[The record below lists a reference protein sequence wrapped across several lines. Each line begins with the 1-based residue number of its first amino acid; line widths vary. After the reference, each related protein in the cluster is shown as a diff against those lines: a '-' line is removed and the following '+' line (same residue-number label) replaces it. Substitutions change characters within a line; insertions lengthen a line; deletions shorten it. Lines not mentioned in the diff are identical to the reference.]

1 MSDEASVKRIRIKT
15 KAHDRL
21 GLAHAFKSHL
31 SPRGVFI
38 KTKSM
43 LPQGTKVVLELLYS
57 SGERA
62 LYGQGVVAW
71 SRTDGPGGS
80 AGLNIE
86 LEWDAPSRAL
96 VDQVVAMPSLARPP
110 KSIGGARPAPVPRR
124 TPPAGSVP
132 PVATPPGVMVP
143 PLPSFAREAL
153 ASPAG
158 SVPPAEQP
166 DPSSEKPT
174 EISEVAPSLR
184 PISELDLGEESQ
196 AGILVAMDSMPPPAA
211 ATAQAPGAPPD
222 VEAKLEE
229 EFRARS
235 EQPSLVPS
243 DLPPPAESVAPVAS
257 EPAAEG
263 AVAAEA
269 ETAVSPAKPGL
280 WSRLKRVFGG
290 S

>member
-43 LPQGTKVVLELLYS
+43 LPQGTKVVVELLYS

-143 PLPSFAREAL
+143 PLPSFARDAL

-158 SVPPAEQP
+158 SLPPAEQQ

-184 PISELDLGEESQ
+184 PISELDVGEESQ
-196 AGILVAMDSMPPPAA
+196 AGILVAMDSMPPPGV
-211 ATAQAPGAPPD
+211 ATAQAPGAPE

-235 EQPSLVPS
+235 EQPSLVS
-243 DLPPPAESVAPVAS
+243 DLPPPAESVAPAAS
-257 EPAAEG
+257 APAVEG
-263 AVAAEA
+263 AVPPEA
-269 ETAVSPAKPGL
+269 ETAVGPTKPGF